1 MIEFQTSNIWKYV
14 AVGLISIGV
23 TSVPSY
29 IILVSNTTDQEDVKR
44 LILENSPYN
53 NDQKLIMKQINS
65 NTEVIKNINIQLNKI
80 HSVVNKNSGKLDTIQ
95 HALFPIK
102 VVQNSN

>member
-14 AVGLISIGV
+14 AVGLISMGV

-29 IILVSNTTDQEDVKR
+29 IILVSNTTDREDVKR

-80 HSVVNKNSGKLDTIQ
+80 HSVVNNNSGKLDTIQ